1 MPKARDADNED
12 VLAPLK
18 RFPVPEVVFFR
29 KSMDPYI
36 GNIKEINILYKFL
49 KK

>member
-18 RFPVPEVVFFR
+18 RFPVPEVVFF
-29 KSMDPYI
+29 
-36 GNIKEINILYKFL
+36 
-49 KK
+49 

>member
-18 RFPVPEVVFFR
+18 RFPVPEVVFFLG
-29 KSMDPYI
+29 KVWIHIP
-36 GNIKEINILYKFL
+36 EIL
-49 KK
+49 KKLTFYTNF

>member
-18 RFPVPEVVFFR
+18 RFPVPEVVFLG
-29 KSMDPYI
+29 KVWIHIP
-36 GNIKEINILYKFL
+36 EIL
-49 KK
+49 KKLTFYTNF